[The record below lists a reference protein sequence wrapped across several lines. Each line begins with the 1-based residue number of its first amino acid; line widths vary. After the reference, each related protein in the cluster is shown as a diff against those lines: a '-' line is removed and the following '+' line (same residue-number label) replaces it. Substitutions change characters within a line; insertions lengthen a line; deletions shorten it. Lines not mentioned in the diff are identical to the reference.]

1 VRRWHTGA
9 VERRERELI
18 LRQGAVRAAD
28 PRERAMGRSLAAD
41 IEGSPLTGRPLRT
54 RLRNFRPSA
63 DRYLAAL
70 GGPLPYMVR
79 LRQIADEMRAHEAEL
94 GRRWQE
100 LAAERDDDGRSFA
113 EQWRVLAERWN
124 FTAVNIL
131 IDKHNRYF
139 PAESRLPM
147 DPRTG
152 DFVPVNGEPYRKPLL
167 GPAWILE
174 RFPVTGG

>member
-1 VRRWHTGA
+1 VD
-9 VERRERELI
+9 RRERELI
-18 LRQGAVRAAD
+18 LRQGAVRAGD
-28 PRERAMGRSLAAD
+28 PRDRAIACSLAAD
-41 IEGSPLTGRPLRT
+41 LDGNPLAGRKVHA

-79 LRQIADEMRAHEAEL
+79 LRQIADEIRAHEAEL

-100 LAAERDDDGRSFA
+100 LAAECDGDGRSFA
-113 EQWRVLAERWN
+113 ERWRALAERWN

-152 DFVPVNGEPYRKPLL
+152 DFVPVNGEPYRKSLL

-174 RFPVTGG
+174 RFPATAG